1 MKNICPHM
9 LTFDGAA
16 LLGLGILIL
25 LICVCHA
32 QQRCYRLF
40 SLSCSEMEGG
50 KKKQRK
56 KRIKRVFSAESTIE
70 HRLQESSSNE
80 RVGRGPSLP
89 GVPPFSHPL
98 KDTLFFPNIQLL
110 ISPSS
115 LLPYSQLDP

>member
-50 KKKQRK
+50 KKKTKEK
-56 KRIKRVFSAESTIE
+56 KNQKSLQCRE
-70 HRLQESSSNE
+70 HNRAPAA
-80 RVGRGPSLP
+80 G
-89 GVPPFSHPL
+89 
-98 KDTLFFPNIQLL
+98 IQL
-110 ISPSS
+110 
-115 LLPYSQLDP
+115 

>member
-9 LTFDGAA
+9 LTLDWAA

-25 LICVCHA
+25 LIYVFHA

-40 SLSCSEMEGG
+40 CLSCSEMEGG
-50 KKKQRK
+50 GKKNKGK
-56 KRIKRVFSAESTIE
+56 KEIKRVFSAQSTIE
-70 HRLQESSSNE
+70 YWLQESSSNDE

-98 KDTLFFPNIQLL
+98 KDPLFFPS
-110 ISPSS
+110 ISF
-115 LLPYSQLDP
+115 